1 MNFEKKSTIYKNVMI
16 IIVTALVT
24 FLITTTLIYNYY
36 LKTDK
41 GNIEILTKYIQKTDS
56 DVLGTK
62 IEIVKKY
69 LENYYV
75 GSLDEEKMMESAVK
89 GYIEGIGDIYTEYLT
104 AEEYEELLV
113 SVNGAYT
120 GIGIYMA
127 QDIDGNIIVL
137 LPIEDSPAEE
147 ADIRSGD
154 IISKIDGEDCIGIDI
169 DIVASKIKGEEGTK
183 VKLEIIR
190 DNEKIEKEVTRR
202 KVEIKYM
209 DSEILEDNIG
219 YIEMLSFDEECTV
232 KFKEHLKDLQ
242 SKGAKRIILDLRN
255 NTGGM
260 VSEAIMMSELFL
272 DFGSTIMKSYDKSG
286 DEKVV
291 KSSNLNPTDIEVVL
305 LVNENSASATEIFAA
320 ALKDNGRAKIIGKTT
335 FGKGIMQQIF
345 PINSGGVLKITIEEF
360 KTPNG
365 NKINHVG
372 ISPDIEVEQAEDS
385 DKDYQLEKAIEIL
398 NAN

>member
-1 MNFEKKSTIYKNVMI
+1 MNFEKKNNAYKITMI

-24 FLITTTLIYNYY
+24 FLLTTALMYNYY
-36 LKTDK
+36 LKTDE
-41 GNIEILTKYIQKTDS
+41 GNVEILTKYIENKDN
-56 DVLGTK
+56 DVLGARL
-62 IEIVKKY
+62 EIVKKY

-75 GSLDEEKMMESAVK
+75 GSLDEEKMAEGAIK

-127 QDIDGNIIVL
+127 QDMDGNIIVL

-154 IISKIDGEDCIGIDI
+154 IISKIDGEDCTGIDI

-190 DNEKIEKEVTRR
+190 ENETIEKEVTRK

-209 DSEILEDNIG
+209 DSEMLEDNIG
-219 YIEMLSFDEECTV
+219 YIEMLSFDEECTE
-232 KFKEHLKDLQ
+232 KFKEHLKDLEN
-242 SKGAKRIILDLRN
+242 KGAKKIVLDLRN

-260 VSEAIMMSELFL
+260 VSEAITMSELFL
-272 DFGSTIMKSYDKSG
+272 DFGATIMKSYDKSG
-286 DEKVV
+286 NEKVV
-291 KSSNLNPTDIEVVL
+291 KSSNLNPNEIEFVL

-320 ALKDNGRAKIIGKTT
+320 ALKDNDRAKIIGETT

-345 PINSGGVLKITIEEF
+345 PIDSGGVLKITIEEF
-360 KTPNG
+360 KTPKG
-365 NKINHVG
+365 NPINHVG
-372 ISPDIEVEQAEDS
+372 VSPDIEVEQSEDE
-385 DKDYQLEKAIEIL
+385 DKDYQLEKAIEVL
-398 NAN
+398 KGN

>member
-1 MNFEKKSTIYKNVMI
+1 MNFEKKSNVYKITMI

-24 FLITTTLIYNYY
+24 FLLTTALIYNYY

-41 GNIEILTKYIQKTDS
+41 GNIEILTKYIEKTDS

-75 GSLDEEKMMESAVK
+75 GELDEDKMEETAIK

-104 AEEYEELLV
+104 EEEYEELLI

-127 QDIDGNIIVL
+127 QDINGNIIVL

-154 IISKIDGEDCIGIDI
+154 IISKIDGEDCFGMDI

-190 DNEKIEKEVTRR
+190 DDKTIEKEVTRR
-202 KVEIKYM
+202 KVEIKYI
-209 DSEILEDNIG
+209 DSEMLENNIG
-219 YIEMLSFDEECTV
+219 YIELLSFDEECTA
-232 KFKEHLKDLQ
+232 KFKEHLQDLQ
-242 SKGAKRIILDLRN
+242 KQGAKKIIIDLRN
-255 NTGGM
+255 NGGGM
-260 VSEAIMMSELFL
+260 VSESITMSELFL
-272 DFGSTIMKSYDKSG
+272 DFGSTIMKSYDKEG
-286 DEKVV
+286 NEKIV
-291 KSSNLNPTDIEVVL
+291 KSSNVNPNDIEMVL

-320 ALKDNGRAKIIGKTT
+320 ALKENSRAKVIGKTT
-335 FGKGIMQQIF
+335 FGKGIMQQLF

-365 NKINHVG
+365 NAINHVG
-372 ISPDIEVEQAEDS
+372 VTPDIEIEESEDEE
-385 DKDYQLEKAIEIL
+385 KDYQLEKAIEVL
-398 NAN
+398 KGN

>member
-1 MNFEKKSTIYKNVMI
+1 MNFEKKNNAYKFTMI

-24 FLITTTLIYNYY
+24 FLLTTTLIYNYY

-41 GNIEILTKYIQKTDS
+41 GNVEILTKYIEKTDS
-56 DVLGTK
+56 DVLGAK

-75 GSLDEEKMMESAVK
+75 GELDEDKMAESAIK

-104 AEEYEELLV
+104 EEEYEELLV

-127 QDIDGNIIVL
+127 QDVNGNIIVL

-147 ADIRSGD
+147 ADIRTGD
-154 IISKIDGEDCIGIDI
+154 IISKIDGEDCFGMDI

-183 VKLEIIR
+183 LTLEIIR
-190 DNEKIEKEVTRR
+190 DDKTIEKEVTRR
-202 KVEIKYM
+202 KVEIKYI
-209 DSEILEDNIG
+209 DSEMLENNIG
-219 YIEMLSFDEECTV
+219 YIQMLSFDEECTA
-232 KFKEHLKDLQ
+232 KFKEHLQDLQ
-242 SKGAKRIILDLRN
+242 NQGAKRIIIDLRN
-255 NTGGM
+255 NGGGM
-260 VSEAIMMSELFL
+260 VSEAITMSELFL
-272 DFGSTIMKSYDKSG
+272 DFGSIIMKSYDKEG
-286 DEKVV
+286 NEKVV
-291 KSSNLNPTDIEVVL
+291 KSSNVNPSDIEVVL

-320 ALKDNGRAKIIGKTT
+320 ALKENKRAKIVGKTT
-335 FGKGIMQQIF
+335 FGKGIMQQLF

-365 NKINHVG
+365 NAINHVG
-372 ISPDIEVEQAEDS
+372 ISPDVEVDELEDEE
-385 DKDYQLEKAIEIL
+385 KDYQLEKAIEVL
-398 NAN
+398 KGN

>member
-1 MNFEKKSTIYKNVMI
+1 MNFEKKNNAYKFTMI

-24 FLITTTLIYNYY
+24 FLLTTTLIYNYY

-41 GNIEILTKYIQKTDS
+41 GNVEILTKYIEKTDS
-56 DVLGTK
+56 DVLGAK

-75 GSLDEEKMMESAVK
+75 GELDEDKMAESAIK

-104 AEEYEELLV
+104 EEEYEELLV

-127 QDIDGNIIVL
+127 QDVNGNIIVL

-147 ADIRSGD
+147 ADIRTGD
-154 IISKIDGEDCIGIDI
+154 IISKIDGEDCFGMDI

-183 VKLEIIR
+183 LTLEIIR
-190 DNEKIEKEVTRR
+190 DDKTIEKEVTRR
-202 KVEIKYM
+202 KVEIKYI
-209 DSEILEDNIG
+209 DSEMLENNIG
-219 YIEMLSFDEECTV
+219 YIQMLSFDEECTA
-232 KFKEHLKDLQ
+232 KFKEHLQDLQ
-242 SKGAKRIILDLRN
+242 NQGAKRIIIDLRN
-255 NTGGM
+255 NGGGM
-260 VSEAIMMSELFL
+260 VSEAITMSELFL
-272 DFGSTIMKSYDKSG
+272 DFGSIIMKSYDKEG
-286 DEKVV
+286 NEKVV
-291 KSSNLNPTDIEVVL
+291 KSSNLNPSDIEVVL

-320 ALKDNGRAKIIGKTT
+320 ALKENKRAKIVGKTT
-335 FGKGIMQQIF
+335 FGKGIMQQLF

-365 NKINHVG
+365 NAINHVG
-372 ISPDIEVEQAEDS
+372 ISPDVEVDELEDEE
-385 DKDYQLEKAIEIL
+385 KDYQLEKAIEVL
-398 NAN
+398 KGN